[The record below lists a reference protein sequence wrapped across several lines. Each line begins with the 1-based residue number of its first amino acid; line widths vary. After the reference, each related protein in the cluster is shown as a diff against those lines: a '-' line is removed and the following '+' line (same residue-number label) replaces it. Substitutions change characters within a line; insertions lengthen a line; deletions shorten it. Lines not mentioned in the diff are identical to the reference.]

1 MKCSFCGKSNRDVE
15 QMISAN
21 NKIAICDRC
30 IMLCLKI
37 LVYSKPDPITIELKD
52 DEKNESIQADSRC

>member
-1 MKCSFCGKSNRDVE
+1 MKCSFCGKSNKDVE

-52 DEKNESIQADSRC
+52 DEKK